1 MKVLSMAINDNGQQS
16 YLLAKA
22 MRDYLKWDARS
33 ITFSTSYLNFPA
45 DWTARDADKAMA
57 FAEDADLLIFQDA
70 PIWDKNFDMRKLAGP
85 NNTIVNGTGSVMR
98 RKMGELLVMQYKG
111 YVVVPPLCDETLSS
125 HMMGVPFENWIVPTG
140 TISEVTRGITP
151 PDDIVCICHAPT
163 KKVIKGTEMI
173 ESILEPMIK
182 EGTVKYTRIEGMSW
196 ENALKE
202 KAKNH
207 IILDS
212 FGNLTATYGAG
223 NALEGLALGQTVI
236 SKISP
241 WAYALHPDLP
251 MITTFG
257 KDAKKVIEDEVRF
270 RKCMEYKTNTDVAN
284 YNRRWVNQHFSPG
297 VQISKWKNFIDW
309 MMTRETGGNI

>member
-16 YLLAKA
+16 YLLAKT

-33 ITFSTSYLNFPA
+33 ITFSTSYLDFPA
-45 DWTARDADKAMA
+45 DWTARDADEAME
-57 FAEDADLLIFQDA
+57 FAKDADLLIFQDTM
-70 PIWDKNFDMRKLAGP
+70 IWDENFDMRKLAGP
-85 NNTIVNGTGSVMR
+85 NNTIINGTGSLMR
-98 RKMGELLVMQYKG
+98 RQMGELLTMQYKG

-140 TISEVTRGITP
+140 TISEVTKGISP
-151 PDDIVCICHAPT
+151 PDDIVCVCHAPT
-163 KKVIKGTEMI
+163 KKAIKGTEMI

-270 RKCMEYKTNTDVAN
+270 RKCVEYKTNTDVAN

>member
-1 MKVLSMAINDNGQQS
+1 
-16 YLLAKA
+16 
-22 MRDYLKWDARS
+22 
-33 ITFSTSYLNFPA
+33 
-45 DWTARDADKAMA
+45 
-57 FAEDADLLIFQDA
+57 
-70 PIWDKNFDMRKLAGP
+70 
-85 NNTIVNGTGSVMR
+85 
-98 RKMGELLVMQYKG
+98 
-111 YVVVPPLCDETLSS
+111 
-125 HMMGVPFENWIVPTG
+125 
-140 TISEVTRGITP
+140 
-151 PDDIVCICHAPT
+151 
-163 KKVIKGTEMI
+163 MI

-257 KDAKKVIEDEVRF
+257 KDTKEVIEKEIRW
-270 RKCMEYKTNTDVAN
+270 RKSMKYKTEGNAN
-284 YNRRWVNQHFSPG
+284 YNKDWVQRHFSPY
-297 VQISKWKNFIDW
+297 VQIAKWKNFIDW
-309 MMTRETGGNI
+309 MMTRDVGGNI